1 MERFKIIGG
10 VGKDAGVGGNIENGM
25 GAGESWNGNWS
36 GLGVDKLEDKVICK
50 TKAGQLHVLENDG
63 AVILRPTRRS
73 RAAEMNTL
81 LFSSPALE
89 R

>member
-1 MERFKIIGG
+1 MD
-10 VGKDAGVGGNIENGM
+10 VGVGGNIENGV

-50 TKAGQLHVLENDG
+50 TKAGQLRVLDNGG

>member
-1 MERFKIIGG
+1 MD
-10 VGKDAGVGGNIENGM
+10 VGVGGNIENG
-25 GAGESWNGNWS
+25 ERVRENWNWNLS

-50 TKAGQLHVLENDG
+50 TKAGQLRVLDNGG

-73 RAAEMNTL
+73 RAAEVNTL

>member
-1 MERFKIIGG
+1 MD
-10 VGKDAGVGGNIENGM
+10 VGVGGNIENGV
-25 GAGESWNGNWS
+25 GVGESWNGNWS

-50 TKAGQLHVLENDG
+50 TKAGQLHVLENGG

-73 RAAEMNTL
+73 RAAEVNTL

>member
-1 MERFKIIGG
+1 MVG
-10 VGKDAGVGGNIENGM
+10 VLEWMLEWVGILKMGWVFGK
-25 GAGESWNGNWS
+25 SWNGNWS
-36 GLGVDKLEDKVICK
+36 GLGVDKLEDTVICK
-50 TKAGQLHVLENDG
+50 AKAGQLHVLENGG

-73 RAAEMNTL
+73 RAAEVNTL

>member
-1 MERFKIIGG
+1 MD
-10 VGKDAGVGGNIENGM
+10 VGVGGNIENGV
-25 GAGESWNGNWS
+25 GVGESWNGIWS

-50 TKAGQLHVLENDG
+50 TTAGQLRVLDNGG

-73 RAAEMNTL
+73 RAAEVNTL

>member
-1 MERFKIIGG
+1 MD
-10 VGKDAGVGGNIENGM
+10 VGVGGNIENGA
-25 GAGESWNGNWS
+25 GVGESWNRNWG

-50 TKAGQLHVLENDG
+50 TKAGQLRVLDNGG
-63 AVILRPTRRS
+63 AVIMRPARRS
-73 RAAEMNTL
+73 RAAEVNTL

>member
-1 MERFKIIGG
+1 MVGVLEWMLEWVGILKGGG
-10 VGKDAGVGGNIENGM
+10 VGEG
-25 GAGESWNGNWS
+25 WNGNWS

-50 TKAGQLHVLENDG
+50 TKVGQLRVLDNGG

-73 RAAEMNTL
+73 RAAEVNTL

>member
-1 MERFKIIGG
+1 MVGVLEWMLEWVGILKMEWVLEK
-10 VGKDAGVGGNIENGM
+10 VGMEI
-25 GAGESWNGNWS
+25 GAGY
-36 GLGVDKLEDKVICK
+36 GVDKLEDKVICK
-50 TKAGQLHVLENDG
+50 TKAEQLRVLDGDG

-73 RAAEMNTL
+73 RAADVNTL